1 MWYSRNHELPR
12 FGYLEVMKTQIGWGF
27 VYLDTFHDY
36 QLLLAPDVHVHTDLV
51 LNKGDWQLIYE
62 TAQDFTK

>member
-1 MWYSRNHELPR
+1 
-12 FGYLEVMKTQIGWGF
+12 MKTQIGWGF